1 MISMAFGDNL
11 CKFISMLSWDFVK
24 ADPITYRATDG
35 AVRFEITLAA
45 DNRKN
50 AIRVTR
56 MEGDKFKIKIFH
68 NHRKALRWCEKH
80 PWWYESFSG
89 LFRL

>member
-1 MISMAFGDNL
+1 MISMDFGDNL